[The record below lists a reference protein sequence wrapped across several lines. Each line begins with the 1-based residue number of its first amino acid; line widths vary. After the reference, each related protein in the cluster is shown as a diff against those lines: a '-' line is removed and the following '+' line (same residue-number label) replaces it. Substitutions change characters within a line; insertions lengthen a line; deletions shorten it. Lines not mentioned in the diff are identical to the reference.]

1 MLLLMLPNLGLAGSS
16 VEDQPDV
23 LLNVEVSITYPLG
36 IAAALS
42 HPLAVAASLSHPL
55 NVAASLEPLES

>member
-23 LLNVEVSITYPLG
+23 LLNVEVSIT
-36 IAAALS
+36 
-42 HPLAVAASLSHPL
+42 HPLAVAASLAHPL
-55 NVAASLEPLES
+55 NVTASLEPAES